1 MRLTSLCAA
10 AALAGLASLTV
21 PAAALAAP
29 HSPDG
34 RHAQG
39 RATSH
44 GHATTRSHDRGKA
57 DPLAGQR
64 KGTTAAIAAQTR
76 SLTRLLAAEKAS
88 TALNTTDRAALAAA
102 TQQALDALAADSAAV
117 GTATSRTGLHNLV
130 LSAVRTS
137 QVARAQD
144 AVVRLADA
152 QEAAPTA
159 LTQEATD
166 LQGQLDTA
174 TTAGTDTTAATAALA
189 DLATQLSALS
199 ANAANAAGAV
209 TLILAVSPT
218 ASHGDL
224 LTAVQAAHTALAPGN
239 AALARAKADVAV
251 VKDALDH

>member
-10 AALAGLASLTV
+10 AALAGLASLAV

-29 HSPDG
+29 HATQG

-44 GHATTRSHDRGKA
+44 GHGKA

-64 KGTTAAIAAQTR
+64 KGAAAAIAAQTR

-88 TALNTTDRAALAAA
+88 TTLNTTDQAALTAA
-102 TQQALDALAADSAAV
+102 TQQALDALAADTAAV
-117 GTATSRTGLHNLV
+117 GTTTTKSGLHGLV

-137 QVARAQD
+137 EVARAQD

-152 QEAAPTA
+152 QEAAPA
-159 LTQEATD
+159 GLTQQAAD
-166 LQGQLDTA
+166 LQTQVDAA
-174 TTAGTDTTAATAALA
+174 TTAGTDTAVATAALA
-189 DLATQLSALS
+189 DLATQVAALS

-209 TLILAVSPT
+209 TAILAVSPT
-218 ASHGDL
+218 ASHADL
-224 LTAVQAAHTALAPGN
+224 LAAVQAAHTALAPGN
-239 AALARAKADVAV
+239 LALARAKADVTV
-251 VKDALDH
+251 IKEALAH

>member
-10 AALAGLASLTV
+10 AALAGLASLAV

-29 HSPDG
+29 HATQA
-34 RHAQG
+34 RHVQG
-39 RATSH
+39 KASSH
-44 GHATTRSHDRGKA
+44 GHAATRSHGHGKA

-88 TALNTTDRAALAAA
+88 TALNATDQAALTAA
-102 TQQALDALAADSAAV
+102 TQRALDALAADTAAA
-117 GTATSRTGLHNLV
+117 GTTTTRSGLHGLV

-137 QVARAQD
+137 EVARAQD

-152 QEAAPTA
+152 QEAAPAA
-159 LTQEATD
+159 LTQAATD
-166 LQGQLDTA
+166 LQAQVVAG

-189 DLATQLSALS
+189 DLATQLTALS

-209 TLILAVSPT
+209 TTILAVSPT
-218 ASHGDL
+218 ASHADL
-224 LTAVQAAHTALAPGN
+224 LAAVQAAHTALAPGN
-239 AALARAKADVAV
+239 LALARAKADVAV
-251 VKDALDH
+251 VKDALGH